1 MYPRTPNISN
11 GAIFEVDSG
20 SKVGVRASYYLSTCL
35 MHPLGTLACQIVVSV
50 HFSTIPCPYKARAN
64 STLEK
69 GVHGPGLLGH
79 HAFTTWILSK
89 RSRIQ
94 AQCLSKNLHITNP
107 PTKHCHRYTKFAGYT
122 SVFCPVWGQNLSW
135 HGVISSPCTH
145 HLDFVDSES
154 DLGSVPKLNPVHN
167 QSSHKT

>member
-1 MYPRTPNISN
+1 MGLNIPTAPLGGRLECIHVFQTSSN
-11 GAIFEVDSG
+11 GAKFGVDSG

-35 MHPLGTLACQIVVSV
+35 MHPLGTLACQTVVSV

-64 STLEK
+64 STLKK
-69 GVHGPGLLGH
+69 GVDGPGLLGH

-122 SVFCPVWGQNLSW
+122 SVFLS
-135 HGVISSPCTH
+135 C
-145 HLDFVDSES
+145 LRSES
-154 DLGSVPKLNPVHN
+154 VLAWGY
-167 QSSHKT
+167 